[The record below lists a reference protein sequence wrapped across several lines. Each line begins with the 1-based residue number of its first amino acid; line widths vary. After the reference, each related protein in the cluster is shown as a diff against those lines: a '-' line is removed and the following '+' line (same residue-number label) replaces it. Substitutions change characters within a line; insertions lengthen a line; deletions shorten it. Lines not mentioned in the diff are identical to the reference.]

1 MQELKFR
8 LWLLLKLLLLGRVR
22 VPVLETS
29 TGLAACWYRVG
40 EVDKGATK
48 HAVDSEHR
56 ALEVLSVERPGPG
69 EGSRGDG
76 EPQYR
81 GGLTVLNLGVVV
93 VTSLVTVLA
102 LFEYTM

>member
-8 LWLLLKLLLLGRVR
+8 LGLLLKLLLPGRVR
-22 VPVLETS
+22 VPVLETR
-29 TGLAACWYRVG
+29 TGLATCWCRVG

-48 HAVDSEHR
+48 HAVDSEHG
-56 ALEVLSVERPGPG
+56 ALEVWAVGGPGPR
-69 EGSRGDG
+69 EGPSGDG
-76 EPQYR
+76 VQQYR
-81 GGLTVLNLGVVV
+81 CGLTVLKLGVVV